1 MQLYEHLKLK
11 TRVTR
16 INGSTDV
23 APVFRAILD
32 AESELDR
39 DKEHFWI
46 LCLNTKN
53 HILRVEL
60 ITLGLLDQTV
70 VHPREVFRPAIGC
83 SAKSII
89 LAHNHPSGDPTPSD
103 KDEALTRRLID
114 CGKMLDIPIMDHVV
128 IGEGDR
134 YCSMR
139 EQFTNDGCHQSE
151 LADCGW

>member
-1 MQLYEHLKLK
+1 MQVYEHLKLK
-11 TRVTR
+11 TNITR
-16 INGSTDV
+16 INGTTDV
-23 APVFRAILD
+23 APVFRAVLD
-32 AESELDR
+32 SESELDR

-60 ITLGLLDQTV
+60 ITLGVLDQTV
-70 VHPREVFRPAIGC
+70 VHPREVFRPAVGC
-83 SAKSII
+83 SAKCII

-103 KDEALTRRLID
+103 RDEALTRRLID
-114 CGKMLDIPIMDHVV
+114 CGKLLDIPILDHVV

-134 YCSMR
+134 YWSMR
-139 EQFTNDGCHQSE
+139 EQFSNYDCHRAA